1 MIKMMV
7 DNDVPTYSYVLNTT
21 INALNYPFWTRVPHN
36 IEYFFLTGSPFMDP
50 DFFPEDKRVQRNQW
64 NEDDR
69 RMSEF
74 LMKTLA
80 NFARYGFVCL
90 FFFFFDMKPP
100 RHQSAINSLSIILA
114 TSPLFIRWISRHCIC
129 MAIVVLITT
138 LAQLFTPLVNTR

>member
-90 FFFFFDMKPP
+90 FFFFF
-100 RHQSAINSLSIILA
+100 SI
-114 TSPLFIRWISRHCIC
+114 
-129 MAIVVLITT
+129 
-138 LAQLFTPLVNTR
+138 

>member
-90 FFFFFDMKPP
+90 FFFFFDMKPTSSIS
-100 RHQSAINSLSIILA
+100 HQFALHFSRNQPTIYPLNQSPLYLYGYCGSYYHAGSIIYP
-114 TSPLFIRWISRHCIC
+114 TG
-129 MAIVVLITT
+129 
-138 LAQLFTPLVNTR
+138 